1 MGWITGGSAVT
12 LPFAPAGPRWRSRS
26 SPLTTRFPNPTRR
39 PFSRCR
45 PMRTTLSV
53 RPVPPPL
60 RSTATSSIWQS
71 LDRADAISNLDFHPD
86 CACKVTKLLLILSCE
101 GNVLGRM
108 LVRKEQFPMLPN
120 FCHTIH
126 GAASSHKATEALRTI
141 LAKKP
146 RRSKPC
152 STTSQGPPI
161 NPSTG
166 EIIKMNHMQSN
177 SQPMATASMFR
188 RALKRFAYICA
199 AGTLLLTATSS
210 WAAGSNNAYHWTN
223 LVSDIAGVAL
233 RVDSNLVNPWGLAA
247 SATNTLWVA
256 DNGTGVSTLY
266 STDGVPVPL
275 VVTIPPSAS
284 NTDGANPT
292 GTVFN
297 SGSGFVVTR
306 NGVSGPSIFIFVGED
321 GSISGWN
328 PDVSPDHAILA
339 VDDGDEGAVYK
350 GATLASTA
358 GGDRLYVTNFHA
370 GTVDVYDQNFMEV
383 GGGFVDPTLPDGYA
397 PFGIRNING
406 FIYVTYAKQ

>member
-1 MGWITGGSAVT
+1 M
-12 LPFAPAGPRWRSRS
+12 
-26 SPLTTRFPNPTRR
+26 
-39 PFSRCR
+39 
-45 PMRTTLSV
+45 
-53 RPVPPPL
+53 
-60 RSTATSSIWQS
+60 
-71 LDRADAISNLDFHPD
+71 
-86 CACKVTKLLLILSCE
+86 
-101 GNVLGRM
+101 
-108 LVRKEQFPMLPN
+108 
-120 FCHTIH
+120 
-126 GAASSHKATEALRTI
+126 
-141 LAKKP
+141 
-146 RRSKPC
+146 
-152 STTSQGPPI
+152 
-161 NPSTG
+161 
-166 EIIKMNHMQSN
+166 KMNHMQSN
-177 SQPMATASMFR
+177 SKPTATASMFR

-210 WAAGSNNAYHWTN
+210 WAAADTNAYHWTN

-233 RVDSNLVNPWGLAA
+233 RVDSNLVNPWGLAP

-275 VVTIPPSAS
+275 VVIIPRSAS

-306 NGVSGPSIFIFVGED
+306 NGVSGPSIFIFVSED

-358 GGDRLYVTNFHA
+358 GGDRLYVTNFHE

-406 FIYVTYAKQ
+406 LIYVTYAKQDRDKEDDVPGPGHGFVNVFDTSGNFIRRLISRGRLNSPWGLALAPQDFGIASGSLLVGNFGNGRINAFDPNTGDGRGPLEQADGTPLAFDGLWALHFIDTSLFFTAGIADEAHGLFGVIGADTN

>member
-1 MGWITGGSAVT
+1 M
-12 LPFAPAGPRWRSRS
+12 
-26 SPLTTRFPNPTRR
+26 
-39 PFSRCR
+39 
-45 PMRTTLSV
+45 
-53 RPVPPPL
+53 
-60 RSTATSSIWQS
+60 
-71 LDRADAISNLDFHPD
+71 
-86 CACKVTKLLLILSCE
+86 
-101 GNVLGRM
+101 
-108 LVRKEQFPMLPN
+108 
-120 FCHTIH
+120 
-126 GAASSHKATEALRTI
+126 
-141 LAKKP
+141 
-146 RRSKPC
+146 
-152 STTSQGPPI
+152 
-161 NPSTG
+161 
-166 EIIKMNHMQSN
+166 KMNHMQSN
-177 SQPMATASMFR
+177 SKPTATASMFR

-210 WAAGSNNAYHWTN
+210 WAAGGNNAYHWTN

-233 RVDSNLVNPWGLAA
+233 RVDSNLVNPWGLAP

-275 VVTIPPSAS
+275 VVIIPRSAS
-284 NTDGANPT
+284 NTEGANPT

-306 NGVSGPSIFIFVGED
+306 NGVSGPSIFIFVSED

-358 GGDRLYVTNFHA
+358 GGDRLYVTNFHE

-406 FIYVTYAKQ
+406 LIYVTYAKQDRDKEDDVPGPGHGFVNVFDTSGNFIRRLISRGRLNSPWGLALAPQDFGIASGSLLVGNFGNGRINAFDPNTGDARGPLEQADGTPLAFDGLWALHFIDTSLFFTAGIADEAHGLFGVIGADTN